1 MTQPYYK
8 VETLEPMQSIGFLI
22 KRCGVLMS
30 QLAEERFESQ
40 QISFTQWLV
49 LIRLRF
55 ETHLSATC
63 LSEQMGYDMGALT
76 RVVDSLE
83 RGGLVRRERSRQ
95 DRRAVEITIT
105 PQGRRIVEN
114 CMHFVVDLMNELV
127 EPWPKEELDVLI
139 AQLQRLLL
147 RLQDYAERNPRP
159 AARSAKAAASAV
171 KASRPEAKP
180 KPAARPR
187 KTTRG
192 PA

>member
-1 MTQPYYK
+1 MTEPYYK

-22 KRCGVLMS
+22 KRCGVMMS

-55 ETHLSATC
+55 ESHLSATC

-76 RVVDSLE
+76 RVVDTLE
-83 RGGLVRRERSRQ
+83 RAGLVRRERSQ
-95 DRRAVEITIT
+95 HDRRAVEITIT
-105 PQGRRIVEN
+105 AQGRRVVEH

-139 AQLQRLLL
+139 AQLQRLML
-147 RLQDYAERNPRP
+147 RLQEYAERKPP
-159 AARSAKAAASAV
+159 AKAGKPTAKAV
-171 KASRPEAKP
+171 KAARLETRSKP
-180 KPAARPR
+180 QPAPRRR
-187 KTTRG
+187 KTTRDQ
-192 PA
+192 A